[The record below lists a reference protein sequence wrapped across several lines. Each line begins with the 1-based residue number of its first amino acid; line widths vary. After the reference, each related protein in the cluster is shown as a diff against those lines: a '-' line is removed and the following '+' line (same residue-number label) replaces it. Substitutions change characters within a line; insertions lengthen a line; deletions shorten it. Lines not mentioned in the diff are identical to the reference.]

1 MKTPNIARRK
11 VILITPPVNVLN
23 IRTLSEPAPVMTI
36 ISNVMPKPG
45 VKIMDIIQLRV
56 LFLNMLTNNART
68 ENLITNNAKPIM
80 TELARNSDIQKPAR
94 PVRNFIK
101 IPDVA
106 LMILLTGLAAH
117 RPDAPVIPLHL
128 ILLTVLTAPTDANM
142 PAIIPVIW
150 TARLPILILPTRPV
164 VLLPQKTDA
173 GTKPVTIPYL
183 AATRLLPT
191 GAPFMTLATEIAA
204 PTELSNPAIP
214 DAAVPDVLPPA
225 PMTIPITI
233 PVLKLAED

>member
-1 MKTPNIARRK
+1 MKKKDIPI
-11 VILITPPVNVLN
+11 ILPANVHSIMPKLDN
-23 IRTLSEPAPVMTI
+23 VTVMTI
-36 ISNVMPKPG
+36 ISNVMPRHGANKTGITQLLALFRNMWISPARVMVLCINNVKPTMTG
-45 VKIMDIIQLRV
+45 LVK
-56 LFLNMLTNNART
+56 
-68 ENLITNNAKPIM
+68 
-80 TELARNSDIQKPAR
+80 NSDTPKPAH

-101 IPDVA
+101 TPDVA